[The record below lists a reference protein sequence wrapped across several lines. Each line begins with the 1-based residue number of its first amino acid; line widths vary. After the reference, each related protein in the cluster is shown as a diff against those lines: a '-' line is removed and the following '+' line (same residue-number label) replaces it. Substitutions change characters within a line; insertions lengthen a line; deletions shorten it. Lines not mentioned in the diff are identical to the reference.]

1 MISCLING
9 LDSAAS
15 VSWSDVNKNHQIS
28 PDDTSKYAIDNGNSN
43 FSDGSQTT
51 KLTLKLP
58 VVSEIRSAKTYRCS
72 MSSTNFPGSGDFE
85 ADIVVTPISEF
96 VVFDAMKIKSLSCN
110 LEVCSFLT

>member
-15 VSWSDVNKNHQIS
+15 VSWSDVNNNNQIS
-28 PDDTSKYAIDNGNSN
+28 PDDTSNYAIDNGNSN

-58 VVSEIRSAKTYRCS
+58 VVSQIRSAKTYRCS
-72 MSSTNFPGSGDFE
+72 MSSTHFLGSGNFG

-96 VVFDAMKIKSLSCN
+96 VSDALKIQFLSCN
-110 LEVCSFLT
+110 LEV